1 MSASTRPL
9 TQRRDPL
16 NIVDLEEQ
24 LDRQLQRP
32 RVTDLDAVRKAA
44 TAWSLAVWSLA
55 ESAGP
60 PILTAIE
67 IERAFAVASR
77 PVFVFGVHRSG
88 TTLVRDLLDH
98 HPALSVLP
106 AEGTMLTNF
115 VWHLKRLRADDWQRF
130 LGCEWLRRLANPI
143 NQQPYWLLG
152 RSSAEGSPYVD
163 FARALMAWWPLV
175 ETRLG
180 PRTTSWPLVA
190 IALAYAHCTTGFRS
204 ASPLQRWV
212 EKTPTNERFLAR
224 LMAEFPEAKLLHVV
238 RHPHAVYA
246 SSRQATRNSGRPPSD
261 ENRILHQMRLSYRE
275 AARRSVQPASG
286 SYLLVRYE
294 DLLEDTAGSVHRM
307 SSFLGIQA
315 LPVMMQPTANGI
327 PTPSNSSFDS
337 HEVAGRLN
345 RRPAD
350 GASRALTRRDRERL
364 SAMVA
369 DDAGKLGYPLA
380 PLPAL
385 RRNLLRMRI
394 QAGWVADRFR
404 ARWTRLL
411 SSRPRRREL

>member
-1 MSASTRPL
+1 
-9 TQRRDPL
+9 L
-16 NIVDLEEQ
+16 NILALEEQ

-115 VWHLKRLRADDWQRF
+115 VWHLKQLRADDWQRF

-411 SSRPRRREL
+411 SSRTRRREL